1 MTKLYKNING
11 KRVELNS
18 NEYKDFNLRQNI
30 RETTNY
36 NLLKNE
42 YFNIITEKYPLS
54 KQIDIIARIG
64 GYTDKDFNEMK
75 KFIES
80 KIQEYKN
87 KKLQ

>member
-11 KRVELNS
+11 KRVELTSDEYENFNS
-18 NEYKDFNLRQNI
+18 RQNI
-30 RETTNY
+30 KETMNY

-42 YFNIITEKYPLS
+42 YFNIITEIYPLS

-64 GYTDKDFNEMK
+64 GYTDEDFNEMK
-75 KFIES
+75 EFIEN

-87 KKLQ
+87 KKL